1 MTISDPG
8 APAGTGAGAS
18 TQALTALIV
27 GILGIVSCCFLLSPV
42 AWYIGSQELQSI
54 REGRSPAAG
63 EVLANV
69 GKILGIVGTVL
80 LVLSVA
86 WLVLGGA
93 AIVAGLMSQGLGS

>member
-1 MTISDPG
+1 MTIPDPG
-8 APAGTGAGAS
+8 APAGTGAS

-69 GKILGIVGTVL
+69 GKVLGIVGTVL
-80 LVLSVA
+80 LVLSVV
-86 WLVLGGA
+86 WVIFLGGF
-93 AIVAGLMSQGLGS
+93 AILAGLRQGLGS

>member
-8 APAGTGAGAS
+8 APAGTGAS

-27 GILGIVSCCFLLSPV
+27 GILGIVSCCYLLSPV
-42 AWYIGSQELQSI
+42 AWYIGSQELKSI
-54 REGRSPAAG
+54 REGRSPASG

-80 LVLSVA
+80 LVLALLWGFLMGGFALLAGMSQR
-86 WLVLGGA
+86 LGG
-93 AIVAGLMSQGLGS
+93 